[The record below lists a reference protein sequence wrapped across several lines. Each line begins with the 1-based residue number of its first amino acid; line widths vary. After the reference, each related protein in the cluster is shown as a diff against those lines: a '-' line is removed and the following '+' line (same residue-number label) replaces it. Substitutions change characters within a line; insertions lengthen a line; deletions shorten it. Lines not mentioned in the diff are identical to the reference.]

1 MDILLIN
8 NGVKFWVLFILVFDC
23 VIFIWKLIWYNYFVV
38 LSMLGFFFN
47 EIGKYIYKYV
57 YFV

>member
-1 MDILLIN
+1 MDILLID

-38 LSMLGFFFN
+38 LSMLG